1 MLCNLFKHPKQKWE
15 SCVVNVMDLQEKLNS
30 RFIELFE
37 P

>member
-1 MLCNLFKHPKQKWE
+1 MLCNLFKHAKQKWK
-15 SCVVNVMDLQEKLNS
+15 SCVVSVMNLQEKLNS